1 MSSQVSLSCVTNE
14 KNDTNCIDSFQTTFS
29 DPCGINASMCR
40 VKIWCLH
47 IITTSTDLLH
57 KSPRLEWFLRQRVET
72 KTRLKFAWA
81 WDWVS
86 GGWDLWFNFR
96 LLLTNFQF
104 CFPLENC
111 SPANLNIYQSQSPI
125 ISHRR
130 ICIFKKDFPPV
141 EFLKTQP
148 HEYLE
153 FKHPDRSFAN
163 LRQYQI
169 LQILL
174 SIDTQHISEW
184 LSQYLLSTPA
194 LML

>member
-1 MSSQVSLSCVTNE
+1 MSSLVSLSCVTNE
-14 KNDTNCIDSFQTTFS
+14 INDTNCIDSFQTTLS
-29 DPCGINASMCR
+29 DPCGINASMCQ
-40 VKIWCLH
+40 VKIGCLH

-130 ICIFKKDFPPV
+130 IYVYSRKISLLWNFSKLNHMNIWNSNILIALLQTYVSTKFFKYYS
-141 EFLKTQP
+141 L
-148 HEYLE
+148 
-153 FKHPDRSFAN
+153 
-163 LRQYQI
+163 
-169 LQILL
+169 
-174 SIDTQHISEW
+174 
-184 LSQYLLSTPA
+184 
-194 LML
+194 